1 MQLPLYRRNIMGTA
15 IDQDS
20 DYAST
25 SSARQTGHVEGD
37 ETEDL
42 HHLLKTVLAAHPN
55 IEGVSVGAILSNYQR
70 IRVEHVCARLG
81 LQSLSFLWQ
90 FDQLQLLED
99 MYAAGMDSVI
109 IKVAGAGLGERHL
122 GQNVCCKSMRD
133 ELEKLQAKWGLHP
146 AGEGGEYETFTVD
159 CPLFHNR
166 VKLLQTQSVVLSSG
180 SNRDEMGTVAY
191 LRLKEAKLVQ
201 KAPLNFQLWD
211 IIRVPDLLDEQ
222 AKVILN
228 SIQDSQQS
236 VQSSDGTTDEPQAA
250 SAGKEALEASFG
262 NWLGIGEVTCPS
274 SSVEAEVKG
283 CLRLLQ
289 EKLRAH
295 ELGLTSLAHVNIYLS
310 SMTLFFRVNNT
321 YNVFFGP
328 SPPSRAC
335 VVARLPLGTH
345 IKMDG
350 VVYKASPRY
359 KPRIAL
365 HVQGLSYWAPAN
377 IGPYSQA
384 VIAGERMFVAGQI
397 GLQPRDLTLSSPPSF
412 AMEAVLSA
420 QHTRRIVK
428 AMQEGTGG
436 GFQGWMESCICWI
449 SGPTSTFVN
458 KRDQARIAWLQWSE
472 RPGVPFL
479 IVQTPELPKQAQ
491 VEWQITWQT
500 GRSHLREEAED
511 EITDLTCLT
520 SESVLATKN
529 LPYFR
534 HTSLSCGTSHVS
546 VLLPVNTTAGAQ
558 NLSSSPWLNKAFS
571 VRAFHTACKPYSEV
585 YNAAADVFGRAPPL
599 TTIQVLK
606 IATEDL
612 DELDLAYLAFS
623 YF

>member
-1 MQLPLYRRNIMGTA
+1 
-15 IDQDS
+15 
-20 DYAST
+20 
-25 SSARQTGHVEGD
+25 
-37 ETEDL
+37 
-42 HHLLKTVLAAHPN
+42 
-55 IEGVSVGAILSNYQR
+55 
-70 IRVEHVCARLG
+70 
-81 LQSLSFLWQ
+81 
-90 FDQLQLLED
+90 
-99 MYAAGMDSVI
+99 
-109 IKVAGAGLGERHL
+109 
-122 GQNVCCKSMRD
+122 
-133 ELEKLQAKWGLHP
+133 
-146 AGEGGEYETFTVD
+146 
-159 CPLFHNR
+159 
-166 VKLLQTQSVVLSSG
+166 
-180 SNRDEMGTVAY
+180 
-191 LRLKEAKLVQ
+191 
-201 KAPLNFQLWD
+201 
-211 IIRVPDLLDEQ
+211 
-222 AKVILN
+222 
-228 SIQDSQQS
+228 
-236 VQSSDGTTDEPQAA
+236 
-250 SAGKEALEASFG
+250 
-262 NWLGIGEVTCPS
+262 
-274 SSVEAEVKG
+274 
-283 CLRLLQ
+283 
-289 EKLRAH
+289 
-295 ELGLTSLAHVNIYLS
+295 
-310 SMTLFFRVNNT
+310 
-321 YNVFFGP
+321 
-328 SPPSRAC
+328 
-335 VVARLPLGTH
+335 
-345 IKMDG
+345 
-350 VVYKASPRY
+350 
-359 KPRIAL
+359 
-365 HVQGLSYWAPAN
+365 
-377 IGPYSQA
+377 
-384 VIAGERMFVAGQI
+384 MFVAGQI

-520 SESVLATKN
+520 SESVLATSELAYPFRLDSSNRNSTEN

-571 VRAFHTACKPYSEV
+571 VRAFHTACKPYSEGKPCRRLVLIRILTLKLLSSPV